1 LSQPLRHPAVLVREL
16 AVTRRVLEVI
26 VPTLAMFGE
35 VLVGL
40 GGSIL
45 TFRGFVQAVC
55 CGSLGCHRQLPHP
68 LGLFTDANGIFEAPR
83 LLTAFGLPAD
93 VCVGHQRLLLVNR
106 RVASSRATKT
116 GSVKRVENRQVRV
129 GPVAHLL
136 GAEAVR
142 LEYPTQ
148 VVFESVTLGVNDGA
162 RIGIVGRNG
171 DGKSSLLGLLTGQLR
186 PDSGRVTRRSGLRVS
201 ALSQADTLDPERTV
215 GWTLVAD
222 QPEHQWAGDA
232 RVREVVDGLVSDI
245 AWDATISTLSG
256 GQRRR
261 VQLAQLLIGEWDVIA
276 LDEPTNHLD
285 IEGITWLAGH
295 LRQRWARNTGGLLL
309 VTHDRWFLDE
319 VATTTWEVHDGIV
332 EPFEGGYAA
341 YVLQRVER
349 DRLASAA
356 EAKRQ
361 NLMRK
366 ELAWLRRGPP
376 ARTSKPKFRIEAANQ
391 LIADVPPL
399 RNTVELAKLATARLG
414 KDVIDLLDVS
424 VSFDGRPV
432 LRDVEWRIA
441 PGERTGI
448 VGANG
453 AGKSTLLGLITG
465 SVAPDTGRVK
475 RGKTVRLAM
484 LDQRGE
490 ELAAVA
496 GDRIADLLGGLRGGY
511 QVDGR
516 EVTPAQLLER
526 LGFAR
531 GQLSARVDDL
541 SGGQRRRLQLMLTL
555 LAEPNVLLLDE
566 PTNDVDT
573 DTLTA
578 VEDLLDSW
586 AGTLIVV
593 SHDRYLLE
601 RVTDQQYAIL
611 DGRLRHLPG
620 GIDEYLRLAARRTT
634 TSASLAPSSGPS
646 SGPARFEPATVS
658 GSQRR
663 AAEKE
668 LAAVD
673 RQLARLADRIAAKH
687 HELAEHDQSD
697 HVGLTRLT
705 RELRG
710 LEGEVAERESR
721 WLELSEALE

>member
-1 LSQPLRHPAVLVREL
+1 
-16 AVTRRVLEVI
+16 
-26 VPTLAMFGE
+26 M
-35 VLVGL
+35 
-40 GGSIL
+40 
-45 TFRGFVQAVC
+45 
-55 CGSLGCHRQLPHP
+55 
-68 LGLFTDANGIFEAPR
+68 
-83 LLTAFGLPAD
+83 
-93 VCVGHQRLLLVNR
+93 
-106 RVASSRATKT
+106 
-116 GSVKRVENRQVRV
+116 
-129 GPVAHLL
+129 AHLL
-136 GAEAVR
+136 GAEAVH
-142 LEYPTQ
+142 LQYPTG
-148 VVFESVTLGVNDGA
+148 VVFESLTVGVSDGD

-171 DGKSSLLGLLTGQLR
+171 DGKSSLLGLLTGSVR
-186 PDSGRVTRRSGLRVS
+186 PNAGRVTRRSGLRV
-201 ALSQADTLDPERTV
+201 AGLSQADTLGTHGTV
-215 GWTLVAD
+215 GRALVGD
-222 QPEHQWAGDA
+222 RPEHEWATDPRIRDVISGM
-232 RVREVVDGLVSDI
+232 VSDI
-245 AWDATISTLSG
+245 SWDAALSTLSG

-261 VQLAQLLIGEWDVIA
+261 VQLAALLVGDWDVIA

-285 IEGITWLAGH
+285 IEGISWLAGH
-295 LRQRWARNTGGLLL
+295 LRQRWGRNAGGLLL

-349 DRLASAA
+349 DRRAAMA

-424 VSFDGRPV
+424 VTFDGRPV
-432 LRDVEWRIA
+432 LRDVEWRIG

-453 AGKSTLLGLITG
+453 AGKSTLLALIAGLIQ
-465 SVAPDTGRVK
+465 PDTGKVK
-475 RGKTVRLAM
+475 RGKTVQLAM
-484 LDQRGE
+484 LDQQGT
-490 ELAAVA
+490 ELASLS
-496 GDRIADLLGGLRGGY
+496 GDRVIDMLSRLRGGY

-516 EVTPAQLLER
+516 ELTPAQVLER

-531 GQLSARVDDL
+531 EQLSARVGDL

-555 LAEPNVLLLDE
+555 FAEPNVLLLDE

-573 DTLTA
+573 DMLTA
-578 VEDLLDSW
+578 TEDLLDSW
-586 AGTLIVV
+586 PGTLIVV

-620 GIDEYLRLAARRTT
+620 GVDEYLRLSAASRA
-634 TSASLAPSSGPS
+634 TSAP
-646 SGPARFEPATVS
+646 
-658 GSQRR
+658 
-663 AAEKE
+663 AAERKSTAGAELRAVQKE
-668 LAAVD
+668 IAATE
-673 RQLARLADRIAAKH
+673 RRLARLSDRIAAKH
-687 HELAEHDQSD
+687 ADIAEHDQSD
-697 HVGLTRLT
+697 HVGLSRLT
-705 RELRG
+705 QELRR
-710 LEGEVAERESR
+710 LQDEVAVLENR
-721 WLELSEALE
+721 WLELSERLDDYG